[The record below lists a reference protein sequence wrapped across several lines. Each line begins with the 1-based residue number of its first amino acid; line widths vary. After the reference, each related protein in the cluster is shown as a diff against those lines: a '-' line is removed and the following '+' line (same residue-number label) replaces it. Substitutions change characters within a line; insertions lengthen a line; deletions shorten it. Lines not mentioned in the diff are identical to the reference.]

1 MISENLKQ
9 NLFVNLFGLVKVPL
23 IFFVSPKVIEL
34 SDEKCIVSIPLKRRT
49 KNHLGSMY
57 FGVLCTGADIAG
69 GLCAMSEI
77 KKSGQKIQL
86 SFKDFKAE
94 FLKRAYEDVHFVCP
108 QNQEI
113 KAFVDLVSKS
123 DERHNKIV
131 KIDAISAKSKEV
143 IAKFELTLSLK
154 KK

>member
-1 MISENLKQ
+1 MISENFKQ
-9 NLFVNLFGLVKVPL
+9 NLFVTMFGLLKVPL

-34 SDEKCIVSIPLKRRT
+34 SDEKCIVSIPLKRKT

-69 GLCAMSEI
+69 GLCAMNEI
-77 KKSGQKIQL
+77 KKSKKKIQL

-94 FLKRAYEDVHFVCP
+94 FLKRAYEDVHFECTE
-108 QNQEI
+108 NQEI
-113 KAFVDLVSKS
+113 KAFVEMVANST
-123 DERHNKIV
+123 ERHNRIV
-131 KIDAISAKSKEV
+131 KIDAISSKSREL

-154 KK
+154 SK